1 MDRLFDRFGDWE
13 PPEMRPLGD
22 WSPKLDFSDTRDA
35 WVVKMEIPGIDPKEI
50 EVLLEDGLLT
60 IKGEKKLEKEAKEEQ
75 FYRMER
81 SYGAFVRTVRLPAA
95 VDGSKVTATFK
106 NGLLMVMLPKALG
119 AKANPIP
126 VKAE

>member
-1 MDRLFDRFGDWE
+1 
-13 PPEMRPLGD
+13 
-22 WSPKLDFSDTRDA
+22 
-35 WVVKMEIPGIDPKEI
+35 MEIPGIDPKEI